1 MQRIKTLLFYS
12 SIHDAYLDV
21 YDLKRLVD
29 IQHRHH
35 LKTCC
40 DPLVSVLVHP
50 YWFRKAD
57 FDKKGWPWYDSM
69 KPVSESYAR
78 ELGQTAKGR
87 ETADLIPGATFKLIA
102 GVGHDIPPGLG
113 KPLTEIV
120 LEHIQSITNVSTE
133 T

>member
-1 MQRIKTLLFYS
+1 MTAATTPTVPIVSCLPSAQCKNKRDLVKTITVPTLVVHGAGDLL
-12 SIHDAYLDV
+12 L
-21 YDLKRLVD
+21 
-29 IQHRHH
+29 
-35 LKTCC
+35 
-40 DPLVSVLVHP
+40 PP
-50 YWFRKAD
+50 
-57 FDKKGWPWYDSM
+57 
-69 KPVSESYAR
+69 
-78 ELGQTAKGR
+78 AKGR